1 MKSKNK
7 IDLIIGIVIGLCAPL
22 FSIAIAVE
30 TFPVLQE
37 LGEIANPAWKL
48 IAMRAVSFG
57 VILNAAFFFLIMNWG
72 RDHMARGILIACVPS
87 IIAVIYFQFIA

>member
-1 MKSKNK
+1 
-7 IDLIIGIVIGLCAPL
+7 
-22 FSIAIAVE
+22 
-30 TFPVLQE
+30 
-37 LGEIANPAWKL
+37 
-48 IAMRAVSFG
+48 MRAVSFG

>member
-22 FSIAIAVE
+22 FSIAIAGE

-87 IIAVIYFQFIA
+87 IIAVIYFKFIA